1 MKLEHGKKYVTQG
14 GWIVEIIVV
23 SNNGSQHYFI
33 TQKTSPGVSLI
44 HGKTAVEY
52 AKSNFAT
59 WAQHCGW
66 QYTTDGQ
73 KLYQHLQGID
83 PRDFRIVAE
92 YPCEIDPP
100 QGYVWAGVFPKVEEP
115 VHDRIYLTSDGR
127 ACKCQNVENA
137 FVGSNTCW
145 VNIQGGIGKHRILLQ
160 PAAAVPKPEHS
171 VTEGEQYYIP
181 TKKYTWDVQNKY
193 FVKKGDQWYGWSPRV
208 KEEVREARD
217 EYWQGL
223 IKDGVIVS
231 CTREQAMERVL
242 LSKQE
247 AAESP
252 QAEQYYVPT
261 DMYTGEQKRYFVK
274 RQGVWYNW
282 NIGTQKEYIDG
293 SGEAFWKN
301 FIAEGK
307 IKPSTKEEAMA
318 RVGVATSPKPADE
331 MYYLPNGIVSSAK
344 YFTKKDGKWFYYDGF
359 SGKEI
364 RSNYDNDYWVGQIT
378 RGGIMECTKPQAMVA
393 ATPPTFGPPVV
404 ATNSVVSIPVTKE
417 EKMNSSTF
425 VNLVKSA
432 ASRTLG
438 AANHF
443 YVEPAKIIGGYVK
456 RSVRYAVFFG
466 TLTGIVYGVN
476 DPASLKKRVA
486 SCMPKITIEAPD
498 ALK

>member
-1 MKLEHGKKYVTQG
+1 MKLEHGKTYVTQG
-14 GWIVEIIVV
+14 GWIIEIIIVQ
-23 SNNGSQHYFI
+23 GI
-33 TQKTSPGVSLI
+33 TFSTQRTSPGKAG
-44 HGKTAVEY
+44 GKTISEY
-52 AKSNFAT
+52 VKSNYAA
-59 WAQHCGW
+59 WAANCGW
-66 QYTTDGQ
+66 QYYSDGSGVIQ
-73 KLYQHLQGID
+73 SVDIRNEFQIIG
-83 PRDFRIVAE
+83 E
-92 YPCEIDPP
+92 YPFRLADPP
-100 QGYVWAGVFPKVEEP
+100 KGYTWAGGFPRIEEP
-115 VHDRIYLTSDGR
+115 VNGKSYLAADNFPR
-127 ACKCQNVENA
+127 AVKMSTGTDWIDNPV
-137 FVGSNTCW
+137 
-145 VNIQGGIGKHRILLQ
+145 IGKRRILLE
-160 PAAAVPKPEHS
+160 PAASKPEHS
-171 VTEGEQYYIP
+171 VEVTYQYYVP
-181 TKKYTWDVQNKY
+181 TEKYKWDVQNKY

-231 CTREQAMERVL
+231 CTREQAMERAG

-261 DMYTGEQKRYFVK
+261 DMYTGGQKRYFVK

-293 SGEAFWKN
+293 SGEAFWAG

-307 IKPSTKEEAMA
+307 IRPSTKEEAMA
-318 RVGVATSPKPADE
+318 RVVVSPPPKPVDE
-331 MYYLPNGIVSSAK
+331 MYYLPNGIASSAK
-344 YFTKKDGKWFYYDGF
+344 YFTKKDGKWFYYDSP
-359 SGKEI
+359 SGKKI
-364 RSNYDNDYWVGQIT
+364 RSNYDNDYWVAQIT
-378 RGGIMECTKPQAMVA
+378 RGGIMECTKPQAIAA
-393 ATPPTFGPPVV
+393 ATPPVFSLAINNPV
-404 ATNSVVSIPVTKE
+404 SVPVTKE
-417 EKMNSSTF
+417 EKMKSSTF
-425 VNLVKSA
+425 VNVVKSA

-466 TLTGIVYGVN
+466 TLTGIIYGFN
-476 DPASLKKRVA
+476 DPAALKKKVT